1 MTNGE
6 MMTEAEIFKQYIKER
21 FNEDDVVLNAP
32 LRETIDFQSYML
44 RIRWHELCQE
54 FKRIVDKYKED
65 K

>member
-1 MTNGE
+1 

-32 LRETIDFQSYML
+32 LRDTIEFQSYML
-44 RIRWHELCQE
+44 RIRWRELGQE
-54 FKRIVDKYKED
+54 FKRIVCKYKED

>member
-1 MTNGE
+1 
-6 MMTEAEIFKQYIKER
+6 MMTKAEIFKQYIKER

-32 LRETIDFQSYML
+32 LRDTIEFQSYML

-54 FKRIVDKYKED
+54 LCQEFKRIVGKYKED

>member
-1 MTNGE
+1 

-32 LRETIDFQSYML
+32 LRDTIEFQYYML

-54 FKRIVDKYKED
+54 FKRIVGKYKED

>member
-32 LRETIDFQSYML
+32 LRETIDFKSYML
-44 RIRWHELCQE
+44 RIRWHE

>member
-1 MTNGE
+1 

-32 LRETIDFQSYML
+32 LRNTIEFQSYML
-44 RIRWHELCQE
+44 RIRLHELCQE
-54 FKRIVDKYKED
+54 LCKEFKIVVKYKED